1 MYKIFTDKGKLFKCN
16 IDISGASMKDCHA
29 RLLETDDN
37 IFLYKGKVIVN
48 MWMRYLRYKK
58 TLK

>member
-37 IFLYKGKVIVN
+37 IFLYKGKV
-48 MWMRYLRYKK
+48 
-58 TLK
+58 

>member
-29 RLLETDDN
+29 RLLLETDDN
-37 IFLYKGKVIVN
+37 FFYIRVKLIVVN
-48 MWMRYLRYKK
+48 MWSWD
-58 TLK
+58 T

>member
-29 RLLETDDN
+29 RLLLETDDN
-37 IFLYKGKVIVN
+37 FFI
-48 MWMRYLRYKK
+48 
-58 TLK
+58 

>member
-29 RLLETDDN
+29 RLLLETDDN
-37 IFLYKGKVIVN
+37 IYIRVKLIVVD
-48 MWMRYLRYKK
+48 MWSWD
-58 TLK
+58 T